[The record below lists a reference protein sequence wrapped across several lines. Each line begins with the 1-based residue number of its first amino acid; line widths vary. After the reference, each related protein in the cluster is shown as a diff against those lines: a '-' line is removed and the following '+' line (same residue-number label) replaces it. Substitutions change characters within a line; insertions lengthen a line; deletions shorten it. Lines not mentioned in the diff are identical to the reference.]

1 MINEI
6 FVDIKNRMN
15 KAIEHYRHEV
25 STIRT
30 GRASASILDGVKVDY
45 YGSPTPLNNIAHIT
59 VPEGQLIVIQ
69 PFDPSS
75 LEFIEKAIMS
85 SDVGL
90 MPNND
95 GSVIRLT
102 IPSLTEERRKE
113 LVKVVNKIIEEGR
126 VAIRNIRR
134 DTNDLLKKSEKE
146 RLSDL
151 NATARTDFGIRPLW
165 LRFVRLARPNRR
177 SGPQHKPT
185 LHARSQDDGTYG
197 QTKLPQITYI
207 TY

>member
-6 FVDIKNRMN
+6 FVDIKDRMN
-15 KAIEHYRHEV
+15 KAVEHYRHEV

-30 GRASASILDGVKVDY
+30 GRASANILDGVKVDY
-45 YGSPTPLNNIAHIT
+45 YGSPTPLNNIAHVT

-69 PFDPSS
+69 PFDPGS

-90 MPNND
+90 TPNND
-95 GSVIRLT
+95 GSVIRLN
-102 IPSLTEERRKE
+102 IPSLTEDRRKE

-134 DTNDLLKKSEKE
+134 DANDLLKKSEKE
-146 RLSDL
+146 HDLSEDNLRRATDNIQEMTDEHIKNL
-151 NATARTDFGIRPLW
+151 NQIQEAKVKEILDS
-165 LRFVRLARPNRR
+165 
-177 SGPQHKPT
+177 SGHFFIETPSKF
-185 LHARSQDDGTYG
+185 
-197 QTKLPQITYI
+197 
-207 TY
+207 